1 MNTLFPVIGQRDVLK
16 MLHRVDSTDRY
27 ANAYLFHGPQ
37 GVGKEAI
44 AMEFAAIMNCQSE
57 QNKPCGGCKGCK
69 QMRSLQHPNVH
80 LIFALPGGGSGTD
93 PLKGLSEEV
102 IEIIQKAIARKSE
115 NPYGKIQIKNA
126 QNIKISSIRAMQK
139 DVHLAKSEVGRKIVL
154 IFEAERM
161 NKSAFNSILK
171 IVEEPPEDTSFI
183 FTTNSLHQ
191 IPETIRSRSQ
201 QVPLSLLT
209 EENILE
215 GLQTFVP
222 TLEKSTMEQISRLS
236 NGDFGF
242 ALSLTQKNLQDLE
255 GQVLD
260 FIRAVMQGRAIII
273 NEQVHN
279 LQEMSDLERTR
290 FLLLIQLWFQ
300 DANRWAETESEERL
314 IFRQMLDKIQ
324 RFVEYYPNMNYQSAQ
339 ILLDSSVD
347 YVERNVYPRLALFS
361 LIVQLHQATQ
371 GTLED
376 INYADRQRYQSNYLR
391 GV

>member
-1 MNTLFPVIGQRDVLK
+1 MNTLFPVIGQKDVLD
-16 MLHRVDSTDRY
+16 MLHRVDAADRY

-37 GVGKEAI
+37 GVGKEAV
-44 AMEFAAIMNCQSE
+44 AMEFAAIMNCQSDKD
-57 QNKPCGGCKGCK
+57 KPCGECKGCK

-102 IEIIQKAIARKSE
+102 IETIQKAIAGKSK
-115 NPYGKIQIKNA
+115 NPYSKIQVKNA

-139 DVHLAKSEVGRKIVL
+139 DVHLAKSEAGRKIVL

-201 QVPLSLLT
+201 QVPLRLLT
-209 EENILE
+209 EEDILE

-222 TLEKSTMEQISRLS
+222 SLEDSSMEQISRLS

-242 ALSLTQKNLQDLE
+242 ALSLSRKNLQDLE
-255 GQVLD
+255 GQVID
-260 FIRAVMQGRAIII
+260 FIRAVMQGQAIAI
-273 NEQVHN
+273 NEQVQN
-279 LQEMSDLERTR
+279 LEKMSDLERNR
-290 FLLLIQLWFQ
+290 FLLLIQLWFR
-300 DANRWAETESEERL
+300 DANRWAETESDDRI
-314 IFRQMLDKIQ
+314 IFHQMLDKIQ
-324 RFVEYYPNMNYQSAQ
+324 GFVDYYPEMNYQSAQ
-339 ILLDSSVD
+339 ILLESSVD

-376 INYADRQRYQSNYLR
+376 ISYANRQRYQSNYLR

>member
-1 MNTLFPVIGQRDVLK
+1 MNTLFPVIGQKDVLD
-16 MLHRVDSTDRY
+16 MLHRVDKTERY

-37 GVGKEAI
+37 GVGKEAV

-57 QNKPCGGCKGCK
+57 QNKPCGECKGCK

-102 IEIIQKAIARKSE
+102 IEIIQKAIAKKSE
-115 NPYGKIQIKNA
+115 NPYSKIQIKNA

-139 DVHLAKSEVGRKIVL
+139 DVHLAKSEAGRKIVL

-171 IVEEPPEDTSFI
+171 IVEEPPEDTSFV

-201 QVPLSLLT
+201 QVPLRLLT
-209 EENILE
+209 EEDILQ
-215 GLQTFVP
+215 GLHTFVP
-222 TLEKSTMEQISRLS
+222 SMEKTTMEQVSRLS

-242 ALSLTQKNLQDLE
+242 ALSLSQKNLQDLE

-260 FIRAVMQGRAIII
+260 FIRAVMQGRAITI
-273 NEQVHN
+273 NEQVKA
-279 LQEMSDLERTR
+279 LETLSDLERTR
-290 FLLLIQLWFQ
+290 FLLLVQLWFR
-300 DANRWAETESEERL
+300 DANRWAETESDDRI

-324 RFVEYYPNMNYQSAQ
+324 GFVEYYPDMNYQSAQ
-339 ILLDSSVD
+339 ILLESSVD

-361 LIVQLHQATQ
+361 LIVQLHKATQ
-371 GTLED
+371 GTLEE
-376 INYADRQRYQSNYLR
+376 INYANRRRYQSNYLR

>member
-1 MNTLFPVIGQRDVLK
+1 MNTLFPVIGQTDVLD
-16 MLHRVDSTDRY
+16 MLHRVDATDRY

-37 GVGKEAI
+37 GVGKEAV

-57 QNKPCGGCKGCK
+57 QNKPCGECKGCK
-69 QMRSLQHPNVH
+69 KMRSLQHPNAH

-115 NPYGKIQIKNA
+115 NPYSKIQIKNA

-139 DVHLAKSEVGRKIVL
+139 DVHLAKSEAGRKIVL

-201 QVPLSLLT
+201 QVPLRLLT
-209 EENILE
+209 EKDILH
-215 GLQTFVP
+215 GLEMFAP
-222 TLEKSTMEQISRLS
+222 SLDKSDMEKISRLS

-242 ALSLTQKNLQDLE
+242 ALSLSRKNLQDLDT
-255 GQVLD
+255 QVLD
-260 FIRAVMQGRAIII
+260 FIRAVMQGRAIAI
-273 NEQVHN
+273 NEQVQT
-279 LQEMSDLERTR
+279 LEKLSDLERTR
-290 FLLLIQLWFQ
+290 FLLLVQLWFR
-300 DANRWAETESEERL
+300 DANRWAKTESDDQI

-324 RFVEYYPNMNYQSAQ
+324 GFVEYYPEMNYQSAQ
-339 ILLDSSVD
+339 ILLESSVD

-361 LIVQLHQATQ
+361 LIVQLHKATQ
-371 GTLED
+371 GILEE
-376 INYADRQRYQSNYLR
+376 INYANRHRYQSNYLR